1 MEPATPVPPPPSRRL
16 GWLWLAVLGLVVGIC
31 AVVVQHRATL
41 SSGPPGWT
49 LSHPDI
55 PVRLAALAASDMTP
69 PAGWSLDSHGVLT
82 APVADASA
90 VDVEAWIPQDGVLE
104 LVLEGGGGGASL
116 VLRRGSPDEVGVFRS
131 VRGNATAR
139 TPLRCQGALVMPAV
153 GEVVSA
159 SLALAQG
166 GLVATVGESQ
176 ARCRVQK
183 PLRGASARIGV
194 GLRAVSLVAVGARG
208 PGGAAMLRAPSLPVG
223 MMVLAAVLGAGLLL
237 GLGRTLGV
245 ARTAGLTLPLVLV
258 LVLIQIDLAVALQAM
273 RIVTDTP
280 DLWALGVPLVGVG
293 FFGMGGLSRALGR
306 QERVLPVW
314 VAPLCGG
321 VLGAFGVAGYGLLF
335 GLLTVIGGAVGALLF
350 RWVVQRVWGAEVQ
363 PAWALVGAASWG
375 LALGLGVLAAQP
387 RYALAAAFAAEAG
400 AVVGLVLWANVRTV
414 RGFNTL
420 SLVGVVLVAILVN
433 QSLHWTELGGRLLG
447 KSSRAD
453 AATAD
458 AGPWSSF
465 EALEVTQAHT
475 DYPDQD
481 YPVAP
486 SPRRAGA
493 VRVIALGGSSTGG
506 AWQND
511 DLDDFWPAELERRLG
526 PGVQVVNQGV
536 GGWTSFHIRRYLETR
551 IADLDPDV
559 LVIYIGHNDAMTPAA
574 VPLAALF
581 EAWTRRNDWRLGLS
595 ERLGG
600 VPLYQLFRFGLLAL
614 VDRGDTVAVPPED
627 LDENINIIVDLMRA
641 RGGRVLLALEG
652 IAPSPGP
659 LHGHSTVMQ
668 AHVEAGLVAFVDTA
682 AVLDAPDAGP
692 VFLDA
697 CHLTARGHST
707 VAASIG
713 DALRR
718 EGWVP

>member
-223 MMVLAAVLGAGLLL
+223 MRVLAAVLGAGLLL

-321 VLGAFGVAGYGLLF
+321 G
-335 GLLTVIGGAVGALLF
+335 TVSPPSHATTAPTPPI
-350 RWVVQRVWGAEVQ
+350 
-363 PAWALVGAASWG
+363 GAADATCCPTQEPDPHDVMASSGVRGSSLSQEDLAMKNNIFRLKG
-375 LALGLGVLAAQP
+375 LEPVLA
-387 RYALAAAFAAEAG
+387 R
-400 AVVGLVLWANVRTV
+400 
-414 RGFNTL
+414 
-420 SLVGVVLVAILVN
+420 
-433 QSLHWTELGGRLLG
+433 
-447 KSSRAD
+447 
-453 AATAD
+453 
-458 AGPWSSF
+458 
-465 EALEVTQAHT
+465 
-475 DYPDQD
+475 PD
-481 YPVAP
+481 
-486 SPRRAGA
+486 
-493 VRVIALGGSSTGG
+493 
-506 AWQND
+506 
-511 DLDDFWPAELERRLG
+511 
-526 PGVQVVNQGV
+526 
-536 GGWTSFHIRRYLETR
+536 
-551 IADLDPDV
+551 
-559 LVIYIGHNDAMTPAA
+559 TP
-574 VPLAALF
+574 
-581 EAWTRRNDWRLGLS
+581 
-595 ERLGG
+595 
-600 VPLYQLFRFGLLAL
+600 
-614 VDRGDTVAVPPED
+614 
-627 LDENINIIVDLMRA
+627 
-641 RGGRVLLALEG
+641 
-652 IAPSPGP
+652 
-659 LHGHSTVMQ
+659 
-668 AHVEAGLVAFVDTA
+668 
-682 AVLDAPDAGP
+682 LDAPP
-692 VFLDA
+692 
-697 CHLTARGHST
+697 
-707 VAASIG
+707 G
-713 DALRR
+713 DPLAHGIDHRLNMLSLF
-718 EGWVP
+718 